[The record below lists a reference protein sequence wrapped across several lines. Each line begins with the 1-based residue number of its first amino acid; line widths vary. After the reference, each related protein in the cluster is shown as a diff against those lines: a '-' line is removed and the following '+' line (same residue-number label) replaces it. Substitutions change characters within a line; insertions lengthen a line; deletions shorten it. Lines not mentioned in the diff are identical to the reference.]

1 MELVSFV
8 LEVSAWKHCSC
19 LRGTSWFAM
28 GPAMALSRQ
37 NAMLWEFPDQVCFF
51 WNKLLVPKVVFVWFT
66 PISEEPCEFCL
77 NPKTHLFSETL
88 LMRSHVNF
96 VWIQSVMCIKK
107 HSSEEPCVFY
117 LNPKTHLFSETL
129 LAQRSHLNFVWIQSF
144 MCTKKHS
151 SEELCEFCL
160 IPQIHLY

>member
-51 WNKLLVPKVVFVWFT
+51 
-66 PISEEPCEFCL
+66 
-77 NPKTHLFSETL
+77 
-88 LMRSHVNF
+88 
-96 VWIQSVMCIKK
+96 
-107 HSSEEPCVFY
+107 
-117 LNPKTHLFSETL
+117 
-129 LAQRSHLNFVWIQSF
+129 
-144 MCTKKHS
+144 
-151 SEELCEFCL
+151 
-160 IPQIHLY
+160 